1 MCDIRMGAHQPA
13 ASFIPSVLFQALAL
27 AALPMPVHAS
37 PLEPQAGTLAAGLT
51 LLGGLLACWRYKR
64 RADRAQRLGEARQ
77 AEARQELERV
87 AAQASSALQQAS
99 SERERLEQ
107 ALFISE
113 QRVSRHLECASE
125 LVFALDLDGCVQ
137 QLSANWRQALG
148 VDPDGLLG
156 QNHAWLI
163 HSQDQPACQGAI
175 ERALASRSPQGEVEY
190 RIRHAEGDWRW
201 HAARI
206 APLFDSNARMVG
218 LFGVARELGEGLRPD
233 RRTHQRAHFD
243 PLTGLPGQG
252 LCLDRLQQ
260 ALRQSERYG
269 YRVALLQIDLD
280 RFQSLNQR
288 WGHAV
293 GDLVLQEVAARI
305 STCVRASDTV
315 GRGAGDLFT
324 VLLPDVGC
332 ERTALKVADKIGQR
346 LSERLPLRRQAL
358 ALSAS
363 IGIALYPDHGLDEEE
378 LFLSASMALRDA
390 KENGRDRVTRAV
402 ASPIGPERREALRA

>member
-1 MCDIRMGAHQPA
+1 MGVRQPA
-13 ASFIPSVLFQALAL
+13 TYFLSRVSLQALAL
-27 AALPMPVHAS
+27 AALPMPAS
-37 PLEPQAGTLAAGLT
+37 ASQLEPQTVTLTAGAM
-51 LLGGLLACWRYKR
+51 LLGGLVAVWRCRR
-64 RADRAQRLGEARQ
+64 RAELNRRLGEVRL
-77 AEARQELERV
+77 AEARQQLER
-87 AAQASSALQQAS
+87 AAEQACRAGN
-99 SERERLEQ
+99 ERERLEQ
-107 ALFISE
+107 ALFASE
-113 QRVSRHLECASE
+113 HRLGRHLECASE

-148 VDPDGLLG
+148 VDPAGLLG

-206 APLFDSNARMVG
+206 APLFDAQERMVG

-233 RRTHQRAHFD
+233 RRQRQRTHFD
-243 PLTGLPGQG
+243 ALTGLPGQG

-260 ALRQSERYG
+260 ALRQSERHG
-269 YRVALLQIDLD
+269 ERVAMLLIDLD
-280 RFQSLNQR
+280 RFKVLNQR

-293 GDLVLQEVAARI
+293 GDLVLLEVAKRI
-305 STCVRASDTV
+305 AACVRMSDTV
-315 GRGAGDLFT
+315 GRSGGDIFM

-332 ERTALKVADKIGQR
+332 GREASKVANKILNLLR
-346 LSERLPLRRQAL
+346 EPLPLRRQAL
-358 ALSAS
+358 ALNAC

-378 LFLSASMALRDA
+378 LFQGASLALRRA
-390 KENGRDRVTRAV
+390 KDGGSDRITQAV
-402 ASPIGPERREALRA
+402 ASPTCTEQREALRA